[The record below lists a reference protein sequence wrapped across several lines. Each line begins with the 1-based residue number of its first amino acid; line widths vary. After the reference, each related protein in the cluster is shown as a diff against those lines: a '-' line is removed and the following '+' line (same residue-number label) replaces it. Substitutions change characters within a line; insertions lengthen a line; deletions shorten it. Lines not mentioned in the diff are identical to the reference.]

1 MEMNILM
8 DKCISSDIRD
18 LLTKESLQYITDDM
32 ITDIYY
38 VVQHNNIKKAI
49 LEYDNKILE
58 IKKIETGGTHLQ
70 LTVDGKNIE
79 VVPK

>member
-1 MEMNILM
+1 MNILM
-8 DKCISSDIRD
+8 EKCISSDIRD
-18 LLTKESLQYITDDM
+18 LLTKESLQYIADDM
-32 ITDIYY
+32 IADIYY

-58 IKKIETGGTHLQ
+58 IKKIETDGIHLQ

>member
-1 MEMNILM
+1 MFT

-18 LLTKESLQYITDDM
+18 LLTKESLKYIADDM
-32 ITDIYY
+32 IADIYY
-38 VVQHNNIKKAI
+38 VVQYNNIKRAI

-58 IKKIETGGTHLQ
+58 IKKIETGGIHLQ

-79 VVPK
+79 VIPK